1 MSEQTLEQ
9 LRMRYALAV
18 VKHSFEHLPPANQ
31 SEYVAR
37 TRQLP
42 AQILQNG
49 LNQALTFCLSK
60 RTEPAYASI
69 FAQVDGWLTGR
80 GPHYAALHLS
90 SPVAV
95 FAAYDSASGSA
106 SGSASDS
113 ASDSASGTTSD
124 KVPDVVQIML
134 EHSMDHYMEA
144 TQEALAVLHHIKRFA
159 AAFKPAPGAEPDHV

>member
-18 VKHSFEHLPPANQ
+18 VKHSFENLPIDNQ

-60 RTEPAYASI
+60 RAEPAYAAI

-80 GPHYAALHLS
+80 GVHYAALQLA

-95 FAAYDSASGSA
+95 FAAPPGLLQGLATEMA
-106 SGSASDS
+106 PAV
-113 ASDSASGTTSD
+113 ATEMA
-124 KVPDVVQIML
+124 PDVVQIML
-134 EHSMDHYMEA
+134 QQSMDHYMEA

-159 AAFKPAPGAEPDHV
+159 AAFKPAKAGEPDHV